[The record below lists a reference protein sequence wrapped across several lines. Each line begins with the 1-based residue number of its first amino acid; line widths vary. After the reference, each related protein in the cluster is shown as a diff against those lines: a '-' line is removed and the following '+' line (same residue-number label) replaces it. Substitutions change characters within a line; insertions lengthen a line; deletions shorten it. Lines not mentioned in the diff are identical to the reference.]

1 MSKLENQILLELKN
15 VNKSFGGVKAV
26 RDLSFEV
33 RSGDIQAIIGPNGA
47 GKTTIFNLI
56 TGFYSPDSGEIL
68 FSDKKIND
76 KPPNVITELGIAR
89 TFQNL
94 ELFPSLTVLE
104 NVMLGCYVRNK
115 TSVIKA
121 SLKLSSVRSEEK
133 KVKEKARE
141 ILEFV
146 GLGKYAD
153 EPSGELPFGWQ
164 RLLEIA
170 RALATEPSL
179 LLLDEPASGLN
190 PRETDQLGELI
201 EKLRSGG
208 LTILLVE
215 HDMSLTMDISD
226 NILVMDYGKKI
237 ASGPP
242 RQIQNDPV
250 VLAAYLG
257 EDISA

>member
-1 MSKLENQILLELKN
+1 MSESRNRIILTLKN
-15 VNKSFGGVKAV
+15 VSKSFGGVRAV
-26 RDLSFEV
+26 RDLSLEV

-56 TGFYSPDSGEIL
+56 TGFYSPDAGEIVFL
-68 FSDKKIND
+68 GKIINNL
-76 KPPNVITELGIAR
+76 PPNAITEMGIAR

-94 ELFPSLTVLE
+94 ELFPSLSVLE
-104 NVMLGCYVRNK
+104 NVMLGCFVRNK
-115 TSVIKA
+115 IGMLKA
-121 SLKLSSVRSEEK
+121 SLKLPSVQEK
-133 KVKEKARE
+133 EKMVKEKARE

-146 GLGKYAD
+146 GLRKYED

-170 RALATEPSL
+170 RAMATEPKL

-201 EKLRSGG
+201 RKLRDRG

-226 NILVMDYGKKI
+226 NILVMDYGRQI
-237 ASGPP
+237 ACGPP

-250 VLAAYLG
+250 VIAAYLG
-257 EDISA
+257 EEVNA